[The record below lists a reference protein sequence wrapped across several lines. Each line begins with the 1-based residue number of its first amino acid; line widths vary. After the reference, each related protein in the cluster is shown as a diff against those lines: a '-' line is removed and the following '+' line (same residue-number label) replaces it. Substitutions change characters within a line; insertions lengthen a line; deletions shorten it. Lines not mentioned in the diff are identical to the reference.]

1 MPVVDG
7 LPGPERG
14 RHVPPRDTTAGPPKH
29 PVEHHAVIHPPP
41 TPTRRLIGQQR
52 LQPGPFL
59 VSQIMTMQ
67 HAPGLPHP
75 TLMIRGTR
83 SRPATRCQIH
93 SSPRWFS
100 HCRLPTGVTTT
111 DRPIW
116 RMVPAPTGRSGA
128 AAGVTRWRSCPTT
141 GDRRSPCSAACARF
155 WNPTRSQR
163 SPPGPSVRR
172 QAFDSSGLR

>member
-14 RHVPPRDTTAGPPKH
+14 RHVPPRDTTAGPPEH
-29 PVEHHAVIHPPP
+29 PVEHHAVIRPPP

-83 SRPATRCQIH
+83 SSWYGGPGWGLTACDRG
-93 SSPRWFS
+93 
-100 HCRLPTGVTTT
+100 LPG
-111 DRPIW
+111 
-116 RMVPAPTGRSGA
+116 
-128 AAGVTRWRSCPTT
+128 
-141 GDRRSPCSAACARF
+141 
-155 WNPTRSQR
+155 
-163 SPPGPSVRR
+163 
-172 QAFDSSGLR
+172 